1 MITIKDMIEKPTDNT
16 PIIGNNVSTLKPT
29 ETFFIELCLHQSN
42 RQARKWPLAT
52 FCRMSSSPWL
62 SRRTPGNA
70 RHIYSVLRHR
80 EPSHEPVNTCRTLI
94 QSVDVF
100 GDQLFQHQCSW
111 IYTII
116 ICRKPLI
123 TSTIRYISC
132 IHLCALESKVLQGF
146 REARSILILPGGA
159 AAERPV
165 PRFMGTL
172 WSNTRHLH
180 KYRANRVNGW
190 TQKINTVMVIQFRRL
205 FIIIFIT
212 FSETNW

>member
-62 SRRTPGNA
+62 SRRTPGNM

-94 QSVDVF
+94 QSVNVF

-132 IHLCALESKVLQGF
+132 IHLCALKAKVLQGF
-146 REARSILILPGGA
+146 REVSWYCQVRLLQWDQWTT
-159 AAERPV
+159 AEIY
-165 PRFMGTL
+165 GNTL
-172 WSNTRHLH
+172 VQHSPST
-180 KYRANRVNGW
+180 
-190 TQKINTVMVIQFRRL
+190 
-205 FIIIFIT
+205 
-212 FSETNW
+212 

>member
-132 IHLCALESKVLQGF
+132 IHLCALKAKVLQGF
-146 REARSILILPGGA
+146 REARSILILPGEA
-159 AAERPV
+159 AAVRPV
-165 PRFMGTL
+165 DHCRDLWEHFVPTLAIYINTELIGSMDGHRKSIQL
-172 WSNTRHLH
+172 WSYNSGDCL
-180 KYRANRVNGW
+180 
-190 TQKINTVMVIQFRRL
+190 
-205 FIIIFIT
+205 
-212 FSETNW
+212 

>member
-100 GDQLFQHQCSW
+100 GDQLFQHQYSW

-132 IHLCALESKVLQGF
+132 IHLCALKAKVL
-146 REARSILILPGGA
+146 REVSWYCQVRLLQWNHCRDLWEHFGPTLAIYINTELIGSMDGHRKSIQ
-159 AAERPV
+159 
-165 PRFMGTL
+165 L
-172 WSNTRHLH
+172 WSYNSGDCL
-180 KYRANRVNGW
+180 
-190 TQKINTVMVIQFRRL
+190 
-205 FIIIFIT
+205 
-212 FSETNW
+212 